1 MSNDCEKAEYQHKY
15 SGQDLEID
23 GSLGWESRPNDSD
36 SLVEENC
43 NGSYEDYDSVI
54 KVDTTKN
61 KGYDTEKLDISGEFY
76 SKRYRDWKCYY

>member
-1 MSNDCEKAEYQHKY
+1 MYMANVNLWNWTGEELSNDCEEAEYQHKY

-61 KGYDTEKLDISGEFY
+61 KGYDTE
-76 SKRYRDWKCYY
+76 